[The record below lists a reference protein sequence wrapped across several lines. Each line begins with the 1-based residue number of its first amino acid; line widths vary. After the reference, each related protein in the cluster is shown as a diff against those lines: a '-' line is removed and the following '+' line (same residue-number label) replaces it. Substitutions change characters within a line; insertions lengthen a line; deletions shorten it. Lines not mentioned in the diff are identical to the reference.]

1 MEQADDKLQ
10 TATSAVDTNNNSQ
23 TSPQENVASQ
33 QPAETSQTKDANN
46 DTPQQTS
53 SAETPDAKT
62 KKASLLDVV
71 KNVVK
76 AKPDADTS
84 TAVNTQV
91 TTKDSV
97 AGEKA
102 VKDDATGTQR
112 TEEKLPFHN
121 HPRWKELLTER
132 DSFKS
137 RAEQYDK
144 VETYMKQNQL
154 TPQEVAEGFQV
165 MSLLKHN
172 PVEAYKVLSGHL
184 SRLAPLVGETLP
196 EDIETRVN
204 NGDVDIESA
213 KELAKARA
221 QANLLTQ
228 QQTLAHAERQNYE
241 YAEKQTTIKNSVM
254 AWEDSVKQ
262 RDPDYSAKQKFVMDK
277 VRLIIQNEQPQ
288 SAQEAI
294 NIVER
299 AYNDVNEAMKSF
311 IPKRNQTVMTSS
323 NSSVSASPHPKTLLD
338 VIKYAA
344 ANR

>member
-1 MEQADDKLQ
+1 MEQTDDKLQ
-10 TATSAVDTNNNSQ
+10 TATSAVETNTSSQ
-23 TSPQENVASQ
+23 TSSQEPVASQ
-33 QPAETSQTKDANN
+33 QPVETNQTKDAN
-46 DTPQQTS
+46 TEPQQSS

-76 AKPDADTS
+76 AKPDAVPSPAVDTQ
-84 TAVNTQV
+84 A

-102 VKDDATGTQR
+102 VKDDASSNTK

-132 DSFKS
+132 DSFKT

-144 VETYMKQNQL
+144 VDTYMKQNQL
-154 TPQEVAEGFQV
+154 SPSEVAEGFQV

-196 EDIETRVN
+196 DDISKRVDS
-204 NGDVDIESA
+204 GDVDIESA

-221 QANLLTQ
+221 QANLLAQ
-228 QQTLAHAERQNYE
+228 QQTLANAERQNYE
-241 YAEKQTTIKNSVM
+241 YAEKQTTIKNSVV
-254 AWEDSVKQ
+254 AWEDSIKQ
-262 RDPDYSAKQKFVMDK
+262 RDPDYSAKQRFVMDK
-277 VRLIIQNEQPQ
+277 VRLMVQNEQPNTPQ
-288 SAQEAI
+288 DAI
-294 NIVER
+294 NLVER
-299 AYNDVNEAMKSF
+299 AYADVNEAMKSF
-311 IPKRNQTVMTSS
+311 IPKRTQTVMTSAS
-323 NSSVSASPHPKTLLD
+323 TSVSAQPQAKTLLD
-338 VIKYAA
+338 VIRYAA

>member
-1 MEQADDKLQ
+1 MEQTDDKLQ
-10 TATSAVDTNNNSQ
+10 TATSAVDTNNSSQ
-23 TSPQENVASQ
+23 SSSQENVASQ
-33 QPAETSQTKDANN
+33 QPVETSATKDANN

-76 AKPDADTS
+76 AKPDAVTSPAVDTKD
-84 TAVNTQV
+84 
-91 TTKDSV
+91 TTKDSFT
-97 AGEKA
+97 GEKA
-102 VKDDATGTQR
+102 VKDDATSTQK

-144 VETYMKQNQL
+144 VETYMHQNQL

-196 EDIETRVN
+196 EDIEMRVN

-221 QANLLTQ
+221 HTQLLTQ